1 MAHQLPPLRCSRCA
15 TEFPVDSL
23 VWLCPCGGVLDVAD
37 FGAKLPSRAE
47 LATRPATLWR
57 YAESLPVP
65 ELAEVSLGEGMT
77 PVVPAV
83 GLPDARV
90 KLEYLSPTLSFKDR
104 GAVMLATLA
113 HLLGVRRLIA
123 DSSGNAGTAL
133 SAYAAR
139 IGIPCEIYVP
149 ASTSPGKLGQMRA
162 HGANVHLIEGN
173 REDAARAAKLAAEA
187 PDASYASHMFHP
199 YFLHG
204 TKTFAFELWEQGM
217 PDTVVLPVGHGTLL
231 LGAYLGFRE
240 LLAQGLIP
248 KLPTIIGV
256 QSANCAPLATAA
268 DAGTPGPATITPI
281 PTKAEGIAIAE
292 PARGEAILA
301 AVADTGGTI
310 LGVTDDQVLKARA
323 ELAAAGFYVEPTS
336 AVCWAAIT
344 AARTA
349 TAPTTPSWTTA
360 TPHLTTPNLTLALS
374 GAGLKSPN

>member
-1 MAHQLPPLRCSRCA
+1 MTSLPPLRCSRCA
-15 TEFPVDSL
+15 TEFPVESL

-37 FGAKLPSRAE
+37 FGARLPSPAR
-47 LATRPATLWR
+47 LTGRSATLWR
-57 YAESLPVP
+57 YAEALPVP

-77 PVVPAV
+77 PTVPAV

-90 KLEYLSPTLSFKDR
+90 KLEFLSPTLSFKDR

-113 HLLGVRRLIA
+113 RLLGVRRLIA

-139 IGIPCEIYVP
+139 IGVPCDIYVP

-162 HGANVHLIEGN
+162 HGAQVHLIDGN
-173 REDAARAAKLAAEA
+173 REDAARAAKSAAEA

-204 TKTFAFELWEQGM
+204 TKTFAFELWEQGL

-231 LGAYLGFRE
+231 LGAYLGFQE
-240 LLAQGLIP
+240 LLTQGLIP
-248 KLPTIIGV
+248 RLPTIIGV
-256 QSANCAPLATAA
+256 QSAHCAPLATAA
-268 DAGTPGPATITPI
+268 DAGSPTPATITPV

-301 AVADTGGTI
+301 AVAATGGTI
-310 LGVTDDQVLKARA
+310 LGVPDDQVRTARA
-323 ELAAAGFYVEPTS
+323 ELATAGLYVEPTS
-336 AVCWAAIT
+336 AVCWAAVS
-344 AARTA
+344 AARTG
-349 TAPTTPSWTTA
+349 TAPTTPAWTTA
-360 TPHLTTPNLTLALS
+360 LPHLTSTNLVIALS
-374 GAGLKSPN
+374 GAGLKSP

>member
-1 MAHQLPPLRCSRCA
+1 MSHQLPPLRCTRCH
-15 TEFPVDSL
+15 TEYPVESL
-23 VWLCPCGGVLDVAD
+23 VWHCPCGGVLDVAD
-37 FGAKLPSRAE
+37 FGARLPGRSE

-57 YAESLPVP
+57 YAEALPVP

-83 GLPDARV
+83 GLADARV

-113 HLLGVRRLIA
+113 KLLGVRRLIA

-139 IGIPCEIYVP
+139 IGVPCEIYVP

-162 HGANVHLIEGN
+162 HGAEVHLVEGN
-173 REDAARAAKLAAEA
+173 REDAARAAKAAAEA

-217 PDTVVLPVGHGTLL
+217 PETVVLPVGHGTLL
-231 LGAYLGFRE
+231 LGAYLGFQE
-240 LLAQGLIP
+240 LLAQQLIP
-248 KLPTIIGV
+248 RLPVIIGV
-256 QSANCAPLATAA
+256 QSANCGPLAVAA
-268 DAGTPGPATITPI
+268 DTGSPSPAVITPV
-281 PTKAEGIAIAE
+281 PTRAEGIAIAE

-301 AVADTGGTI
+301 AVAATGGTI
-310 LGVTDDQVLKARA
+310 LGVTDDQVHTARA

-336 AVCWAAIT
+336 AVCWAAIQ
-344 AARTA
+344 AARTGA
-349 TAPTTPSWTTA
+349 APASPAWATA
-360 TPHLTTPNLTLALS
+360 TPHLTGPLTLALS